1 MTQPAIAEAMGQDHW
16 LAISGIVKHAA
27 LHGDSLATFAH
38 FDRGYPASQ
47 EMTGGRDGPA
57 GLGEAPRWA
66 GLARAIIAWKA
77 AFMIESIMYFGIG
90 FLSAALSVLVVVP
103 AVHGRAVRLTN
114 RQLEREIPRR
124 RRKFWPIRICC
135 APNLPSR
142 RDVSSWTSSSS
153 RPRTPVSLRSWAKR
167 ATRSTGSTSNS
178 TRCAINC
185 APRRSSRSGQPR
197 CTKLIASCPTQ
208 NRSWPTSWVS

>member
-1 MTQPAIAEAMGQDHW
+1 MGQDHW

-27 LHGDSLATFAH
+27 LHGDSLVTFAD

-57 GLGEAPRWA
+57 GLWEDPRWA

-103 AVHGRAVRLTN
+103 AVHGRAVRLT
-114 RQLEREIPRR
+114 
-124 RRKFWPIRICC
+124 
-135 APNLPSR
+135 
-142 RDVSSWTSSSS
+142 
-153 RPRTPVSLRSWAKR
+153 
-167 ATRSTGSTSNS
+167 
-178 TRCAINC
+178 
-185 APRRSSRSGQPR
+185 
-197 CTKLIASCPTQ
+197 
-208 NRSWPTSWVS
+208 